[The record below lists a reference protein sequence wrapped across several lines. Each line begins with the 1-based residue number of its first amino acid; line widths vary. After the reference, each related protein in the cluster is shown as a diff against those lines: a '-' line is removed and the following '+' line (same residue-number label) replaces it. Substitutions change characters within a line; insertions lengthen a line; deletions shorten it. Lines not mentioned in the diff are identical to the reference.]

1 MFLAALA
8 EGWSVSSSS
17 ERAACD
23 RHRFYELRAEDEAFA
38 EKWAEAYE
46 AATEM
51 LEDELR
57 RRSVEGWDEETFDG
71 GGKLIRRV
79 RRMLPHDL
87 HLQLKARRPEVYREN
102 ARVDVRAAGLA
113 IGGPILESSLGRPVT
128 GLSDV
133 IALATLVSAVSS
145 ALTRCVMACLSL
157 SRSRRWRSILG
168 RRQTGVEADDR
179 VWHRDL
185 YLIPGFRL

>member
-1 MFLAALA
+1 
-8 EGWSVSSSS
+8 
-17 ERAACD
+17 
-23 RHRFYELRAEDEAFA
+23 
-38 EKWAEAYE
+38 
-46 AATEM
+46 M

-57 RRSVEGWDEETFDG
+57 RRSVEGWHEETFDG

-133 IALATLVSAVSS
+133 IALA
-145 ALTRCVMACLSL
+145 
-157 SRSRRWRSILG
+157 
-168 RRQTGVEADDR
+168 
-179 VWHRDL
+179 RDL
-185 YLIPGFRL
+185 GIGSLVGIDAVRDGVPEPEPQPPLALNPGPPANGGRGR